1 MNINHRPF
9 LSVIMAL
16 ALSFGLFSPQVLAA
30 TATASVSKNQVT
42 KDEVFQLRVTIDQKV
57 SSDELD
63 LSVLE
68 NNFYLGRPSF
78 GTSMNIVNGKRSV
91 RSEWTVSIAPL
102 NLGTLTIPSFTIDS
116 AKTHPI
122 NIKVSIDKSAPK
134 QSDMAEFNL
143 KLDQQQLYPSQS
155 SQLDVKLIIKADPR
169 RLQNPKIT
177 PPNADGVDVTPI
189 GESKQYQAV
198 YEGVEVTVVEQ
209 SFRITA
215 TSPGSFQLN
224 GPKLTGAVIYGD
236 RYSNATKLI
245 QLDTKVKT
253 FDIEVLPIPAS
264 YQGTWLPTPKFV
276 LGQTWTTGDGSKLDH
291 LTTDYEA
298 KVGDSITR
306 TITMHAEGLT
316 EQQLPNLA
324 IDYPNSVRVYEE
336 KPQFTQTETGQPIV
350 IFKQV
355 IIPKQAGT
363 ISLPEVKQS
372 WWNTTEKRQ
381 QSSQVSGLTLTV
393 EEGEQA
399 AAPLPAISQPATSAE
414 VVTIK
419 DAGHWPLL
427 TTVFASLWAASS
439 ILAWWFWRKTK
450 LAPSKNEEPISA
462 EQLDA
467 TQALIAAINAKDGMK
482 VQACY
487 TNWLALSSA
496 GNTELKAQATEEVAQ
511 LNRSLYAKDA
521 KDTVESWNPVALRKL
536 VKMKQSDIKTQDSPL
551 APL

>member
-9 LSVIMAL
+9 LAITAL
-16 ALSFGLFSPQVLAA
+16 FALILGLFAPKVMAA

-42 KDEVFQLRVTIDQKV
+42 KDEVFQLRVTVDQRV

-68 NNFYLGRPSF
+68 KDFYLGRPSF

-102 NLGTLTIPSFTIDS
+102 SLGTLTIPSFTIDN
-116 AKTHPI
+116 AKTQPI
-122 NIKVSIDKSAPK
+122 NVKVSIDKGAPK
-134 QSDMAEFNL
+134 QSDMAEFSL
-143 KLDQQQLYPSQS
+143 HLDQQQLYPSQS

-177 PPNADGVDVTPI
+177 PPNAKGIDVTPI

-198 YEGVEVTVVEQ
+198 HEGVEVTVVEQ

-215 TSPGSFQLN
+215 TSPGTFQLN

-291 LTTDYEA
+291 LITNYEA

-324 IDYPNSVRVYEE
+324 IHYPDSVRVYEE
-336 KPQFTQTETGQPIV
+336 KPQFAQTETGQPIV

-363 ISLPEVKQS
+363 ISLPDVKQS
-372 WWNTTEKRQ
+372 WWNTNEKRQ

-393 EEGEQA
+393 EEGEQT
-399 AAPLPAISQPATSAE
+399 AAPLPVISQSSSSAE

-419 DAGHWPLL
+419 DAGLWPIWTAVFGLL
-427 TTVFASLWAASS
+427 WIVSSFA
-439 ILAWWFWRKTK
+439 AWWFWRKTR
-450 LAPSKNEEPISA
+450 LATPINEVQLSPA
-462 EQLDA
+462 QLDA
-467 TQALIAAINAKDGMK
+467 TQALIEAIQAKDGMK
-482 VQACY
+482 IQACY
-487 TNWLALSSA
+487 TSWLALSPS
-496 GNTELKAQATEEVAQ
+496 GNEDLKAQASKEIAQ
-511 LNRSLYAKDA
+511 LNRSLYSKNGQDEV
-521 KDTVESWNPVALRKL
+521 KNWKPESLLKL
-536 VKMKQSDIKTQDSPL
+536 VKMKQPDNKMQGSPL
-551 APL
+551 AHL